1 MKATYKKSSPHR
13 GKYRA
18 DKDTGTGVRG
28 RKLSRAQINNKV
40 WKENKIG
47 VEIY

>member
-1 MKATYKKSSPHR
+1 MPSQGYIFEQN
-13 GKYRA
+13 
-18 DKDTGTGVRG
+18 KDIGTSVRG
-28 RKLSRAQINNKV
+28 RKLSRAQFNNKV